1 MTCVLLY
8 ETTRIAIRLSFFAYP
23 RFFRFRNE
31 RRGQNEKI
39 GIIGKNGAGKS
50 TLLNLIMGK
59 IQSDKGKVQR
69 LNDFHYLAQVA
80 EEITNESEKTDK
92 NCLLNQ
98 KNQKLSGGE
107 KVQKRLATLFSEYPT
122 GVILDE
128 PTTHLDKEHRQL
140 LVADLTY
147 YYGTVLFV
155 SHDRFFLNQLAEK
168 IWEVSDGHVKEYLGN
183 YDAYCRQKELEQQT
197 QYNVYHQYQKEKKKL
212 QESYAKK
219 QAQAQ
224 KSSHVSKKQK
234 QIKPSRLAGSKQ
246 KDTVQKALQKQAKAI
261 NARIDRLPDVAQAKQ
276 KRKIIFP
283 TNNQFSLYNPYPIRI
298 ENLTFAYEN
307 RTILNQVNV
316 QIPLN
321 EKIALCGKNG
331 AGKSTFLQQIE
342 ARHPAIYF
350 SPKVRLGTYHQL
362 DYRLKNDEPLLTYL
376 LKRTN
381 YSEKIVRSLLYRLGF
396 QQENLQTKISSL
408 SGGEAIKITLAQL
421 FIEPNNIILLDE
433 PTNFLDLETIQALEE
448 FISAYQGTVIFTS
461 HDETFVEKVATRTIY
476 LENGKIIDK

>member
-1 MTCVLLY
+1 MKKLSIHLKEVSIHFSGKPILEIDELFVY
-8 ETTRIAIRLSFFAYP
+8 E
-23 RFFRFRNE
+23 
-31 RRGQNEKI
+31 NEKI

-80 EEITNESEKTDK
+80 EEITNEPEKTDK

-197 QYNVYHQYQKEKKKL
+197 RYNVCHQYQKEKKKL

-224 KSSHVSKKQK
+224 KSSHVSKNKNK
-234 QIKPSRLAGSKQ
+234 SK
-246 KDTVQKALQKQAKAI
+246 L
-261 NARIDRLPDVAQAKQ
+261 
-276 KRKIIFP
+276 
-283 TNNQFSLYNPYPIRI
+283 
-298 ENLTFAYEN
+298 NL
-307 RTILNQVNV
+307 V
-316 QIPLN
+316 
-321 EKIALCGKNG
+321 G
-331 AGKSTFLQQIE
+331 
-342 ARHPAIYF
+342 
-350 SPKVRLGTYHQL
+350 
-362 DYRLKNDEPLLTYL
+362 
-376 LKRTN
+376 
-381 YSEKIVRSLLYRLGF
+381 
-396 QQENLQTKISSL
+396 
-408 SGGEAIKITLAQL
+408 
-421 FIEPNNIILLDE
+421 
-433 PTNFLDLETIQALEE
+433 
-448 FISAYQGTVIFTS
+448 
-461 HDETFVEKVATRTIY
+461 
-476 LENGKIIDK
+476 